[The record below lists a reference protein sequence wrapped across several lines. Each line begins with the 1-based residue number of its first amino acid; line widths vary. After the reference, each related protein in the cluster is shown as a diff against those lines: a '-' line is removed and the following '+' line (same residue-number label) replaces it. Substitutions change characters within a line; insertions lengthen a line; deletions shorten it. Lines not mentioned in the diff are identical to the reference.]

1 MLCELPGQLSTTS
14 PNSFERRSVKILVLN
29 CGSSS
34 LKVGIFEIAGKA
46 TEIFKATYEK
56 FEAGCCSYKITRD
69 GATET
74 GKAPFGDIAAVLA
87 ALPQILDGHGVTDLE
102 AVGHRIVHGGEK
114 FRTTTVLDETNVV
127 AIEALT
133 PLAPLHNPANLLAV
147 RIARKIWPNLSQV
160 AVFDTAFH
168 GTNPPR
174 ATTYAVPK
182 AWRDAGLRRFGF
194 HGTSHKYVAMRAA
207 EEIGEPLRDLQIV
220 SVHLGNGASVCAV
233 NRGESIDTSMGMT
246 PLEGLVMGTRSGD
259 VDPGLFGFLSRQH
272 GLSIAAVEE
281 ALYSESGLKGLTGSS
296 DMRDVEDRAGA
307 GDADAQLAVELYAY
321 RTRKYIGAYA
331 AAMGGLD
338 AVVFTG
344 GIGENSPSMRR
355 RICDGLEFMG
365 LKLDHDRNQVV
376 QLANN
381 AAPQIQAY
389 GARVRIIVTETAEQ
403 LMIARETAAALA
415 SKVTV
420 PETIAVAV
428 SARHVHL
435 SRRAI
440 ECLFGP
446 GYQLTPAMA
455 LRQPGQWAASERVVL
470 EGPKGRLERVAILGP
485 ERRRTQIEISR
496 TDGFALGIDAPVR
509 DSGKLEG
516 TPTVRLIGPVGS
528 LDSDGLI
535 VAARHIHT
543 NPEDA
548 RRLGLKDG
556 MFVEVYIGD
565 EDRGLMFGKTL
576 IRVGVNSVTE
586 MHIDTD
592 EANAAD
598 IRVSGE
604 GTLVAD
610 LRAVAVAKR
619 EA

>member
-1 MLCELPGQLSTTS
+1 
-14 PNSFERRSVKILVLN
+14 VKILVLN

-34 LKVGIFEIAGKA
+34 LKVGVFQIAEKA
-46 TEIFKATYEK
+46 TVIFKATYEK
-56 FEAGCCSYKITRD
+56 FEAGTCSYKITSGD
-69 GATET
+69 VAEAGH
-74 GKAPFGDIAAVLA
+74 APFGTIAAVLA
-87 ALPQILDGHGVTDLE
+87 ALPQTLDGYGVAKLE
-102 AVGHRIVHGGEK
+102 AVGHRIVHGGAK
-114 FRTTTVLDETNVV
+114 FQTTAVLDDVTIA
-127 AIEALT
+127 AIDALT

-147 RIARKIWPNLSQV
+147 RIAKEVWPNLPQV

-168 GTNPPR
+168 ATNRPR

-182 AWRDAGLRRFGF
+182 VWRDAGLRRFGF
-194 HGTSHKYVAMRAA
+194 HGTSHKYVALRAA

-259 VDPGLFGFLSRQH
+259 VDPGLFGFLSRQL
-272 GLSIAAVEE
+272 GLSIPEIE
-281 ALYSESGLKGLTGSS
+281 DALYSQSGLLGLTGSS
-296 DMRDVEDRAGA
+296 DMRVVEQRASE
-307 GDADAQLAVELYAY
+307 GDAEAQLAIELFAY
-321 RTRKYIGAYA
+321 RARKYIGAYA

-365 LKLDHDRNQVV
+365 LRLDHDRNQCID
-376 QLANN
+376 LENH

-389 GARVRIIVTETAEQ
+389 GARVRVIVTETAEQ
-403 LMIARETAAALA
+403 LMIARETADALA
-415 SKVTV
+415 PKATV
-420 PETIAVAV
+420 PEPIPVAV

-435 SRRAI
+435 SPAAV
-440 ECLFGP
+440 ETLFGA
-446 GYQLTPAMA
+446 GYQLTPAVP
-455 LRQPGQWAASERVVL
+455 LRQPGQWAASERVTL

-485 ERRRTQIEISR
+485 ERLRTQIEISR

-509 DSGKLEG
+509 DSGKLDG
-516 TPTVRLIGPVGS
+516 TPTVRIVGPFGS
-528 LDSDGLI
+528 LDTDGLI

-543 NPEDA
+543 NPNDA
-548 RRLGLKDG
+548 ERLGLADG
-556 MFVEVYIGD
+556 MLVDVHIGD
-565 EDRGLMFGKTL
+565 EERGLVFGKTL
-576 IRVGVNSVTE
+576 IRVSANAITE
-586 MHIDTD
+586 MQIDTD

-604 GTLVAD
+604 GSLVPGIH
-610 LRAVAVAKR
+610 AVAMTNGV
-619 EA
+619 